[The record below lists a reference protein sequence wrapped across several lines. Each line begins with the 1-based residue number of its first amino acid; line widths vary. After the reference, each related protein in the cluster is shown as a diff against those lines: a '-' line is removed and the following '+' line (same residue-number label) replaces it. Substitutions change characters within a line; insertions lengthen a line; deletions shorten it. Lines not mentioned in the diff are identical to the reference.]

1 MMAQTQEFLGLA
13 LLLALLAPGPSL
25 ADEDEEENARNCIH
39 VSRIRSTKIVDDLRI
54 LFYMRGKPDYLS
66 ILPRQCRG
74 LSREGRFSYRVSA
87 NTLCQLDSIRLLYNA
102 GNGLEEGM
110 SCQLGFFHAV
120 TDEDI
125 EMLLDTEPRLPP
137 PEPLPS
143 ADPEEIITETDESR

>member
-1 MMAQTQEFLGLA
+1 
-13 LLLALLAPGPSL
+13 
-25 ADEDEEENARNCIH
+25 
-39 VSRIRSTKIVDDLRI
+39 
-54 LFYMRGKPDYLS
+54 
-66 ILPRQCRG
+66 
-74 LSREGRFSYRVSA
+74 
-87 NTLCQLDSIRLLYNA
+87 
-102 GNGLEEGM
+102 M